1 MRAQRTGAKMGR
13 LSMATRKEL
22 TEVAAERYQTSNHA
36 EKTRVLDEFVD
47 ITGYHRKHAMR
58 LLRGEAGAQTGGRR
72 RRRIYDE
79 AERNA
84 LVLLWEASDRVCG
97 KRLKALMPVL
107 IEAMERH
114 GHLELAAEIRAKLL
128 AMSAATID
136 RALARV
142 REGLGRRR
150 RRPAAHA
157 LRSSIPIRTS
167 ADWGDPSPG
176 FVEADLVA
184 HSGPSARGSFIQT
197 LVLTD
202 IATGWTECAPLIVRE
217 QTLLSTVLTELR
229 KQLPFALLGLD
240 TDNDTVFMNET
251 LKAYCDAANIAFT
264 RCRPYRKNDQAFVE
278 QKNGAVVR
286 RMVGYRRFE
295 GLEAATLLAEL
306 YRSARLFVNFFQ
318 PSFKLIAKR
327 RDGARVRKTYSAPM
341 TPHQRLAADVRTPD
355 EVRARLQEIYA
366 ALDPVVLLRDI
377 RASQE
382 RLAALADVQ
391 PVGHTAA
398 AEQPIELFLTSLRTA
413 WKDGAIRP
421 TDRPIVKA
429 KRGRR
434 RPDPLVHATPDLR
447 KWFEAEP
454 WRTGSELL
462 SRLQTEYPGAYPN
475 KLLRTLQRRLKAWRS
490 EQANALLCQSASK
503 IDPLA
508 TRADGSARPSGVW
521 REQARFVKRQLS
533 LPVSRRSQ

>member
-1 MRAQRTGAKMGR
+1 MGW
-13 LSMATRKEL
+13 LSMATRKEI
-22 TEVAAERYQTSNHA
+22 TAAVAARYRTLDRA
-36 EKTRVLDEFVD
+36 KKVRILDEFVE
-47 ITGYHRKHAMR
+47 ITGFHRKHAMR
-58 LLRGEAGAQTGGRR
+58 LLRGQEDVRPVRRARR
-72 RRRIYDE
+72 RVYNE
-79 AERNA
+79 AEHNA
-84 LVLLWEASDRVCG
+84 IALLWEASDRICG
-97 KRLKALMPVL
+97 KRLKALMPAL

-114 GHLELAAEIRAKLL
+114 GHLDLAPEIRDKLL

-142 REGLGRRR
+142 RERLGRQR
-150 RRPAAHA
+150 RRPATHT
-157 LRSSIPIRTS
+157 LRRSIPIRTS
-167 ADWGDPSPG
+167 ADWNDPAPG

-251 LKAYCDAANIAFT
+251 LKAYCDAGNIAFT

-286 RMVGYRRFE
+286 RMIGYRRFE
-295 GLEAATLLAEL
+295 GLEAATLLAQL

-318 PSFKLIAKR
+318 PSFKLIAKQ
-327 RDGARVRKTYSAPM
+327 RDGARVRKTYSAPA
-341 TPHQRLAADVRTPD
+341 TPHQRLAADARTP
-355 EVRARLQEIYA
+355 EAVRAHLQEIYA
-366 ALDPVVLLRDI
+366 ALDPVALLHDI
-377 RASQE
+377 RAAQE
-382 RLAALADVQ
+382 RLAALAD
-391 PVGHTAA
+391 A
-398 AEQPIELFLTSLRTA
+398 QPIVHPAMASQPIDLFLASLRTA
-413 WKDGAIRP
+413 WKEGAMRP

-434 RPDPLVHATPDLR
+434 RPDPLIRVMPDLR

-462 SRLQTEYPGAYPN
+462 SRLQVEYPGAYPN
-475 KLLRTLQRRLKAWRS
+475 KLLRTLQRRLKFWRS
-490 EQANALLCQSASK
+490 EQANALLFV
-503 IDPLA
+503 
-508 TRADGSARPSGVW
+508 PSEKTPSTYEVTIP
-521 REQARFVKRQLS
+521 Q
-533 LPVSRRSQ
+533 

>member
-1 MRAQRTGAKMGR
+1 MER

-22 TEVAAERYQTSNHA
+22 TAVAAERYLTANHA
-36 EKTRVLDEFVD
+36 EKSRILDEFVD

-58 LLRGEAGAQTGGRR
+58 LLRGNVEAQIGVRK
-72 RRRIYDE
+72 RRRIYDD
-79 AERNA
+79 AERDA
-84 LVLLWEASDRVCG
+84 LALLWEASDRVCG

-114 GHLELAAEIRAKLL
+114 GHLELAAEIQAKLL

-136 RALARV
+136 RALARI

-202 IATGWTECAPLIVRE
+202 VATGWTECAPLIVRE

-229 KQLPFALLGLD
+229 KQLPFALLGFD

-327 RDGARVRKTYSAPM
+327 RDGARVRKTYSSPM
-341 TPHQRLAADVRTPD
+341 TPHQRLAADARTPD
-355 EVRARLQEIYA
+355 EVRARLQEIYTG
-366 ALDPVVLLRDI
+366 LDPVVLLRDI
-377 RASQE
+377 RATQE
-382 RLAALADVQ
+382 HLAALADV
-391 PVGHTAA
+391 PVGHAA
-398 AEQPIELFLTSLRTA
+398 AVEQPIELFLASLRTA

-434 RPDPLVHATPDLR
+434 RPDPLVRATPDLR

-490 EQANALLCQSASK
+490 EQANALLF
-503 IDPLA
+503 
-508 TRADGSARPSGVW
+508 GSLGKTQNVFEAARPH
-521 REQARFVKRQLS
+521 
-533 LPVSRRSQ
+533 